1 LPSPAIPGIFPKL
14 QFAAE
19 EAKKSPAIQRE
30 EKKMRDLSQFVAK
43 ALVGAAFGAL
53 AFGAVAQA
61 QDLKDVNVIMP
72 NDSSCGMYPE
82 WNATN
87 FGFWADSGIKV
98 SILPSETTVPYVAF
112 LQNGDADIVTLDSA
126 QVLQAAD
133 NGLPIKVIYEAM
145 QYAPEGIYVVAD
157 SPIQGLEDLKDVTIG
172 MASDRDL
179 ITTIIAMNSIGKT
192 LEDNNITTVV
202 VGDSGPVMAA
212 ALRDKTIDAFAG
224 SNSDFAGIS
233 AAGVQIRDITP
244 PAVSRNP
251 GNSFTVWGPTLEDKR
266 EMVEAFVRGWAM
278 AQHAGVMD
286 TKLSASACATSVP
299 EQFENRQVGFN
310 LINTNA
316 FVQQIRRTKD
326 YGELQP
332 DVWAGIQGAYL
343 NVGEISKEI
352 PPDEF
357 LDSSFI
363 QAANNWT
370 TDQVKE
376 NLEKWRKENPD
387 KIIY

>member
-1 LPSPAIPGIFPKL
+1 
-14 QFAAE
+14 
-19 EAKKSPAIQRE
+19 
-30 EKKMRDLSQFVAK
+30 
-43 ALVGAAFGAL
+43 
-53 AFGAVAQA
+53 VAQS
-61 QDLKDVNVIMP
+61 QELKEVNVVMP

-98 SILPSETTVPYVAF
+98 NILPSETTVPYVAF

-133 NGLPIKVIYEAM
+133 NGLPVKVIYEAM
-145 QYAPEGIYVVAD
+145 QYAPEGIYVTAD

-179 ITTIIAMNSIGKT
+179 ITTIIAMSSIGKT
-192 LEDNNITTVV
+192 LEDNNVTTVV

-224 SNSDFAGIS
+224 SNADWAGIS

-244 PAVSRNP
+244 PDVSRNP
-251 GNSFTVWGPTLEDKR
+251 GNSFTVWGPTLEEKR
-266 EMVEAFVRGWAM
+266 EMIEAFVKGWAM

-286 TKLSASACATSVP
+286 TKLTASACATSLP
-299 EQFENRQVGFN
+299 EQFENREVGYE

-326 YGELQP
+326 FGELQP
-332 DVWAGIQGAYL
+332 DVWASIQPAYL
-343 NVGEISKEI
+343 KIGEISKEI
-352 PPDEF
+352 DPDTF
-357 LDSSFI
+357 LDFSFI
-363 QAANNWT
+363 EPANAWT
-370 TDQVKE
+370 TDEVKAS
-376 NLEKWRKENPD
+376 LEKWREANPD

>member
-1 LPSPAIPGIFPKL
+1 MHKYSDFVT
-14 QFAAE
+14 
-19 EAKKSPAIQRE
+19 KS
-30 EKKMRDLSQFVAK
+30 L
-43 ALVGAAFGAL
+43 LGAALGVMTL
-53 AFGAVAQA
+53 GSVAYA
-61 QDLKDVNVIMP
+61 QDLTEVNVILP

-87 FGFWADSGIKV
+87 FGFWADAGIKV
-98 SILPSETTVPYVAF
+98 NILPSETSVPFVAF

-133 NGLPIKVIYEAM
+133 NDLPIKVVYEAM

-157 SPIQGLEDLKDVTIG
+157 SPIAGLDDLQDVTIG

-192 LEDNNITTVV
+192 LEDANITTVV
-202 VGDSGPVMAA
+202 VGDSGPIMAG

-233 AAGVQIRDITP
+233 AAGVKIRDITP

-251 GNSFTVWGPTLEDKR
+251 GNSFTVWGPAVEEKR
-266 EMVEAFVRGWAM
+266 DIVEAFVKGWAM
-278 AQHAGVMD
+278 AQHAAVLD
-286 TKLSASACATSVP
+286 TKTSASACATSIP
-299 EQFENRQVGFN
+299 EQFENREVGFN

-326 YGELQP
+326 FGELQP
-332 DVWAGIQGAYL
+332 DVWASIQPAYL

-352 PPDEF
+352 DPANF

-363 QAANNWT
+363 AAANDWSTDEVKAALDNW
-370 TDQVKE
+370 V
-376 NLEKWRKENPD
+376 KENPD
-387 KIIY
+387 KVIY